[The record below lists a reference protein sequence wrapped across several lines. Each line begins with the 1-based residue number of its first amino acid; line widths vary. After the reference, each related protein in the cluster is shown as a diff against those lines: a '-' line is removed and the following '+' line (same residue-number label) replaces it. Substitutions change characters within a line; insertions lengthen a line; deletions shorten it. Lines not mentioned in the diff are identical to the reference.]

1 MSPSLNNTQFTL
13 LYASLQ
19 YARVHGIDA
28 AGLYNQAATGS
39 IDVEAVRRLAQA
51 EGLDGAMCTLD
62 NVRRAICPD
71 LYQKP
76 YRTFAE
82 MLAALEQHQQG
93 LVSTPELVAALQCC
107 PQQWA
112 AIVHLLSGP
121 AGNDDLTEYDSWVDN
136 RVQKGAQVVM

>member
-1 MSPSLNNTQFTL
+1 MSPNLNNTEFIL
-13 LYASLQ
+13 LYVSLQ
-19 YARVHGIDA
+19 YARAHGIDSA
-28 AGLYNQAATGS
+28 SLGKQAADGS

-51 EGLDGAMCTLD
+51 EGLDGALCTLD
-62 NVRRAICPD
+62 NVRRALCPV

-76 YRTFAE
+76 QRTFAD
-82 MLAALEQHQQG
+82 MFAALEQFQQG
-93 LVSTPELVAALQCC
+93 LLSKAELIGALQCC
-107 PQQWA
+107 HQQWA